1 MNLSPYLIFD
11 GQCEEALK
19 LYEKA
24 LGGKISFLQKYGG
37 SPGEQMAV
45 NKDWVMHA
53 TFQAKEFK
61 IMASDRGEGA
71 PVPSQEGMI
80 WLSLDFDNEVE
91 QDKVFKGLSE
101 GGTVTMPL
109 QDTFWGA
116 RFGMLKDKFGIG
128 WMFNCEKKK

>member
-1 MNLSPYLIFD
+1 
-11 GQCEEALK
+11 

-80 WLSLDFDNEVE
+80 WLSLDFDNEAE